1 MALFRLYCDESCDS
15 DPHQDSERILHAAK
29 EPYIPRTYVVG
40 GFFSNEIVW
49 GKVKR
54 SWDWKNKRIGVSRFH
69 ASHLNARDY
78 EYEGW
83 GKNRQIR
90 YAKDMLRI
98 LKNQGL
104 DLHAVSCGVLCRDY
118 DQIISEQGRRCL
130 GNSYIACFKTC
141 IAMIARGMNDP
152 RGGFYP
158 DDQFAVVLD
167 RHEFQT
173 EAVDIF
179 YKMKDTVV
187 FEDRNRLA
195 TCTPASSEQVTELQ
209 TADLIA
215 YETFRL
221 LHSAKGG
228 ILKARKSLESMFDKN
243 GFQGLYYGKDTL
255 EKIKPKLEAAAEAG
269 CAPNGFIINLT
280 PEWDQSTGELVT

>member
-1 MALFRLYCDESCDS
+1 MWLS
-15 DPHQDSERILHAAK
+15 
-29 EPYIPRTYVVG
+29 G
-40 GFFSNEIVW
+40 
-49 GKVKR
+49 KR

-179 YKMKDTVV
+179 YK
-187 FEDRNRLA
+187 
-195 TCTPASSEQVTELQ
+195 
-209 TADLIA
+209 
-215 YETFRL
+215 
-221 LHSAKGG
+221 
-228 ILKARKSLESMFDKN
+228 
-243 GFQGLYYGKDTL
+243 
-255 EKIKPKLEAAAEAG
+255 
-269 CAPNGFIINLT
+269 
-280 PEWDQSTGELVT
+280 